1 MMVDGLRFEER
12 HVVMGPDLRQDD
24 AGAFRDPNDQS
35 TGVISAIVQYCR

>member
-24 AGAFRDPNDQS
+24 AGVFREPNDQS
-35 TGVISAIVQYCR
+35 AGVISAIVEYCR